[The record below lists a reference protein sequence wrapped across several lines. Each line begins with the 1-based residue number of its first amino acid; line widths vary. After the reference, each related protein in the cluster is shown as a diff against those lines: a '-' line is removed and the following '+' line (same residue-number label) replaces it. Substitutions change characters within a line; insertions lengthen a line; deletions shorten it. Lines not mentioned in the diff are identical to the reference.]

1 MLKTIIMAA
10 GEGTRMKSS
19 TSKVLHKL
27 LNREIIRYVVDASK
41 FDNSETIVIGGKNKV
56 DLENLLNDVTIIE
69 QKIGDEYPYGTGY
82 AASLALDNIE
92 DDDQVLVLNGD
103 IPLITKAS
111 LEEFVDNHISYD
123 NSASVLSTKVV
134 NPIGYGRI
142 IRDENSD
149 FIGIVEHKDL
159 EINQLVTRTV
169 LSTQPI
175 TVEYQLTDYGR
186 TLKKIIE
193 HLAEWGVEHRKKII
207 GKVLEN

>member
-111 LEEFVDNHISYD
+111 LEEFVDNHISCLLYT
-123 NSASVLSTKVV
+123 SPS
-134 NPIGYGRI
+134 P
-142 IRDENSD
+142 RD
-149 FIGIVEHKDL
+149 V
-159 EINQLVTRTV
+159 
-169 LSTQPI
+169 
-175 TVEYQLTDYGR
+175 
-186 TLKKIIE
+186 
-193 HLAEWGVEHRKKII
+193 
-207 GKVLEN
+207 